1 LTLKAKL
8 KSDTEE
14 LASHRTILD
23 SSGKM
28 RRPSAWFQETQ
39 EERKEQQLG
48 LLGFDHLQQVLGRV
62 LVVERA
68 REWGIGEDKG
78 VFLGLPGMVLER
90 GCRGK

>member
-1 LTLKAKL
+1 
-8 KSDTEE
+8 
-14 LASHRTILD
+14 
-23 SSGKM
+23 M